1 MIFACPACG
10 IKLTVPVSLVGVSG
24 PCPSCRARI
33 QSPSSS
39 ALSAS
44 GMAEPP
50 LDPPQAAIHEE
61 TASIAP
67 NAPLQPPSPSPE
79 PATVLQP
86 DSLQEANQSLQE
98 ANQSRQEANQ
108 SLPAQLAV
116 QQMPELPQASEL
128 WNIEPNPLPLPPPER
143 NPAVRFLITL
153 LFLIASGA
161 LVYFILTI
169 LKM

>member
-1 MIFACPACG
+1 MPDSMIFACPACG

-33 QSPSSS
+33 QAPSSS

-61 TASIAP
+61 SASIAP
-67 NAPLQPPSPSPE
+67 NAPIQPPSPSPE
-79 PATVLQP
+79 PAVELQP
-86 DSLQEANQSLQE
+86 DSLQEANQSL
-98 ANQSRQEANQ
+98 
-108 SLPAQLAV
+108 PAQSAV
-116 QQMPELPQASEL
+116 QQMPELPQAGEL
-128 WNIEPNPLPLPPPER
+128 WNIEPDPLPRPPPER

-153 LFLIASGA
+153 LFLLASGA